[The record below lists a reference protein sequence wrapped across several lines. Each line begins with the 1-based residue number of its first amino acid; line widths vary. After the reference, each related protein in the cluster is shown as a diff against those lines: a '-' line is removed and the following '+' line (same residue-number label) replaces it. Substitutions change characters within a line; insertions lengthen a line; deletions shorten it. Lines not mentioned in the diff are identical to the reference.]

1 MMDLLF
7 NGIKFLIEIFYQIS
21 GDYGIAIIILTLL
34 IRLCM
39 LPINRKQ
46 KESIRRQQD
55 LSIQIATIK
64 EKYKKN
70 PSKAN
75 KEIEALY
82 QQEKSIRS
90 GCLLSIIQLPVMLAL
105 YNGIRLA
112 IDTETT
118 TVLFPWISSLMFRDT
133 SYILPVIA
141 TLIQILPQLF
151 PYMRFFSKLNL
162 NKMSIPMLLLL
173 LFSNGC
179 FSFMMPA
186 GITLYYIVSG
196 MFTFTEQ
203 LIDHIWE
210 IKRIA
215 NA

>member
-21 GDYGIAIIILTLL
+21 GDYGIAIIILTQL

-39 LPINRKQ
+39 FPINRKQ
-46 KESIRRQQD
+46 KESMRRQQD

-75 KEIEALY
+75 NEIEALY
-82 QQEKSIRS
+82 QQEKSIGS

-210 IKRIA
+210 IKRI
-215 NA
+215 NTV